1 MEFYSLKQIAEIEGK
16 QKIFKLFIDE
26 NCLFEKFE
34 NEIED
39 IGQYEEELASI
50 FAHIE
55 DFSNHVLLP
64 ASKFRILNKGS
75 KKDKIKEYEFKSK
88 HLRVYGIKAPTGQII
103 ILGGYKATQKKD
115 INRLKRIKTGY
126 IKTLSK

>member
-1 MEFYSLKQIAEIEGK
+1 MEFYSLKKIDEIEGK
-16 QKIFKLFIDE
+16 QRIFKLLIDE
-26 NCLFEKFE
+26 NCLFEEFE

-64 ASKFRILNKGS
+64 SSKFRILNKGN

-103 ILGGYKATQKKD
+103 ILGGCKTTQKKD